1 MDTHTHG
8 GNPLIDYNMSLLV
21 TLILFAITT
30 PLAALGLV
38 LWVDNEDSPGDEM
51 SRGRTGKLT
60 SKMKAVIDPGR
71 YGLTV
76 IDTVFGVHRPRHNQR
91 LLVEGELV
99 RDSKGAIHRF
109 AYKEGD
115 DIFVIPV

>member
-1 MDTHTHG
+1 M
-8 GNPLIDYNMSLLV
+8 IDYNLSLLV
-21 TLILFAITT
+21 TLILFAITA
-30 PLAALGLV
+30 PLTALGLV
-38 LWVDNEDSPGDEM
+38 LWIDNEVSPGTEM
-51 SRGRTGKLT
+51 SRGQTGKFT

-76 IDTVFGVHRPRHNQR
+76 IDSVFGVYRPRLSQE
-91 LLVEGELV
+91 LLLEGELV
-99 RDSKGAIHRF
+99 KDRKGRVHRF

>member
-1 MDTHTHG
+1 M
-8 GNPLIDYNMSLLV
+8 IDYNMSLLV

-38 LWVDNEDSPGDEM
+38 LRIDKETGQGGEM
-51 SRGRTGKLT
+51 SRGRTGKFT

-76 IDTVFGVHRPRHNQR
+76 IDQVFGVHRPRQSQE
-91 LLVEGELV
+91 LLLEGELV
-99 RDSKGAIHRF
+99 KDSKGKVHRF

-115 DIFVIPV
+115 DIFVVPV

>member
-1 MDTHTHG
+1 M
-8 GNPLIDYNMSLLV
+8 IDYDMSLLV

-30 PLAALGLV
+30 PLAALSLV
-38 LWVDNEDSPGDEM
+38 LWVDKEDNLGEAM
-51 SRGRTGKLT
+51 SRGRTGKFT

-76 IDTVFGVHRPRHNQR
+76 IDTVFGVHRPRHSQE
-91 LLVEGELV
+91 LLLEGELV
-99 RDSKGAIHRF
+99 KDSKGRVHRF

-115 DIFVIPV
+115 DIFVVPV